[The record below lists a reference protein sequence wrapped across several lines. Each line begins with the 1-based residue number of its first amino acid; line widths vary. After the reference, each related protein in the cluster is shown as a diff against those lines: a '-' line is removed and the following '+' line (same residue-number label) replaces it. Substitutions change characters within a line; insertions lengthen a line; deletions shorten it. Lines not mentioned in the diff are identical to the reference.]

1 MIGIDPKQYG
11 WSKPQVLPPLS
22 YQCGF
27 CNNIVSSVSGY
38 KAGHQKDGSGKQLA
52 AVYICPHCG
61 GPTFVDPNGNHMPD
75 VPFGTSVNHIPED
88 VAKLYDEARRCT
100 SAGAYTAA
108 VMLCRKILMH
118 LSVEKKA
125 KTGESFAYYVNY
137 LANQGY
143 VPPNGKDW
151 VDHIRKKGNEANH
164 EIVTMSRDDAKD
176 LIVFLEMLLKF
187 MYEFPKMIP
196 PSQPSD
202 G

>member
-1 MIGIDPKQYG
+1 MIVIDPKQQG
-11 WSKPQVLPPLS
+11 WSKSQALPPLS

-27 CNNIVSSVSGY
+27 CNNIVSSVRGY
-38 KAGHQKDGSGKQLA
+38 KAGDHQDGSGKQLA

-61 GPTFVDPNGNHMPD
+61 GPTFVDPKGNHMPD
-75 VPFGTSVNHIPED
+75 VPFGSSVNHIPED

-143 VPPNGKDW
+143 VPPNGKGW

-164 EIVTMSRDDAKD
+164 EIITMSRDDAKD